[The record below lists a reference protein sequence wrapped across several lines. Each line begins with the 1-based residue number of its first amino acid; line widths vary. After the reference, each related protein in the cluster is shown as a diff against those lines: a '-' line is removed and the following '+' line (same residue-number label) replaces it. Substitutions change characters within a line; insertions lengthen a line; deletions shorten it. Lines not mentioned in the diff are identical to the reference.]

1 MKEGRKPDG
10 SLKAL
15 GPGIPARSLSDHG
28 DMRPSVLVEARVG
41 LLHHRVLV
49 DGASSAVWRGRG
61 GWHLVEGSSGVLPG
75 RVRYDSMR
83 DRIHIDSAAGLLE
96 IRFRWRNTTFMW
108 RGRRY
113 RIESAFAG
121 RTSSTI
127 RTRPAVEGKTT
138 WSGVRLTY
146 VDPELRPIE
155 RELALGLALRA
166 QAWAIAVAA
175 GAA

>member
-28 DMRPSVLVEARVG
+28 DMRPSVVVEARVG

-108 RGRRY
+108 RGRTY
-113 RIESAFAG
+113 RIQPSAWG
-121 RTSSTI
+121 RVTI
-127 RTRPAVEGKTT
+127 LDGNRPVVQG
-138 WSGVRLTY
+138 RLTLSGIRLDS
-146 VDPELRPIE
+146 VDPEFRDIE
-155 RELALGLALRA
+155 RELAFGLAQRA
-166 QAWAIAVAA
+166 TTIAMVVAVAH
-175 GAA
+175 